1 MLLMSGLLYAAQRL
15 EFAAIFASLPYSLNI
30 AVRDIL
36 IALYVL
42 LPVTGWVAESWLG
55 RYRAIVVGLV
65 LSSIT
70 VLTLQAAFVMLQFD
84 WTPIPVFTL
93 LVIIMPI
100 GIFGFGSFYTVML
113 PFALDQMIGASA
125 EQLSA
130 AVHWFFWGFNNGLLL
145 KDVLEC
151 VPIPDQLQY
160 LDILPV
166 ILLTLATLCL
176 SAVLIMDCLYHKWLD
191 TNNKTGNP
199 IKLIFLVLNYA
210 RKNKCP
216 RLRSALTYIDEEH
229 PSRLDFGKHKFGGP
243 FTEEEVEDVKT
254 ILSLMP
260 PLLSSIG
267 VIFLSDIGPRKT
279 PVANHTIKCVSSQRY
294 CSKSITIFFLI
305 PVYRFIVYP
314 LARKYIPSLL
324 KMIGAG
330 LIVCLVSTVIN
341 TVVTAKAFF
350 SQNTTISDTPQVP
363 IYWIPVI
370 ELLNGI
376 GITVTLM
383 YGIEFTMAQTPN
395 RMRGIMMGLVIT
407 MMAWTTN
414 DSVLFQLLKRI
425 VDIFKVST
433 QNYTLYSSLVLPPLA
448 IMMMII
454 FVIVAKRYKLRE
466 RERHVNIQAIVE
478 EHYERY
484 FDQEEEYLRE
494 AADKYK

>member
-1 MLLMSGLLYAAQRL
+1 M
-15 EFAAIFASLPYSLNI
+15 
-30 AVRDIL
+30 
-36 IALYVL
+36 
-42 LPVTGWVAESWLG
+42 TGWVAESWLG

-84 WTPIPVFTL
+84 WTPVPVFTL

-130 AVHWFFWGFNNGLLL
+130 AVHWFFWGFNNGVLL

-166 ILLTLATLCL
+166 IFLTTATLCL

-199 IKLIFLVLNYA
+199 IKLIFQVLNYA

-260 PLLSSIG
+260 PLLLAIG
-267 VIFLSDIGPRKT
+267 VIFLSDIGPRQI
-279 PVANHTIKCVSSQRY
+279 PVANHTVKCFSSQRY
-294 CSKSITIFFLI
+294 SNKSITIFILI

-314 LARKYIPSLL
+314 LARRHIPSLK

-341 TVVTAKAFF
+341 TVVTANAFF

-376 GITVTLM
+376 GITVSLM

-395 RMRGIMMGLVIT
+395 RMRGIIMGLVIT
-407 MMAWTTN
+407 MMGWTTN
-414 DSVLFQLLKRI
+414 DSVLFQILMRI
-425 VDIFKVST
+425 VDLFKVST

-484 FDQEEEYLRE
+484 FDQEEEYMRE
-494 AADKYK
+494 AANLYK